1 MARLTPKQEAFGIR
15 DLDAPRH
22 RPSAHPAGQAG
33 VVDMIPAMHRR
44 GRHWPTMGRPVPQRD
59 NDRAGSIGN
68 AVIAW
73 LAFVA
78 LVAIAIVA
86 PVL

>member
-1 MARLTPKQEAFGIR
+1 
-15 DLDAPRH
+15 
-22 RPSAHPAGQAG
+22 
-33 VVDMIPAMHRR
+33 MIPAMHRR
-44 GRHWPTMGRPVPQRD
+44 GRHWPTMCRPVPQRD

-73 LAFVA
+73 GAFVA

>member
-1 MARLTPKQEAFGIR
+1 MT
-15 DLDAPRH
+15 
-22 RPSAHPAGQAG
+22 
-33 VVDMIPAMHRR
+33 PAMHRP

>member
-1 MARLTPKQEAFGIR
+1 
-15 DLDAPRH
+15 
-22 RPSAHPAGQAG
+22 
-33 VVDMIPAMHRR
+33 MIPAMHRR
-44 GRHWPTMGRPVPQRD
+44 GRHWPTMGRQVMCLRSAE
-59 NDRAGSIGN
+59 RAGSIGN